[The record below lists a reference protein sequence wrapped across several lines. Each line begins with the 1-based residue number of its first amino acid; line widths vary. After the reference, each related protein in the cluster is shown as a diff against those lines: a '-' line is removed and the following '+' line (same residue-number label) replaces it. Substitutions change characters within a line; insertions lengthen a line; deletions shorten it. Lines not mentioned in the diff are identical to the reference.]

1 MTTTAPGRPVTVG
14 PRAAR
19 SAPRQGPRQNAAEID
34 ELVRTHLPV
43 VGYQVNETM
52 ARLPGHVHRDDM
64 VSAGLAALAAAAA
77 AYDATT
83 GVPFARYATLR
94 IRGAL
99 MDELRSMDWAPRGVR
114 TRAKEMDAADDRL
127 AAQLGRRPDRAEL
140 AASLGCSPDEV
151 EAVRRATDRSV
162 ISLDAGDG
170 AVAET
175 LAHPQPSPEEQAVQ
189 GEQVRYLRAALSSL
203 PERLRTVVEA
213 LFVHDRTPADIA
225 AELGVSESRISQI
238 RTEALALLKDGMNT
252 MLEPEAVSPSERP
265 GGVVDR
271 KRQAYFAAVATAA
284 ATRRGAA
291 GIAPAGPPERVGPHA
306 PVAVPVSR
314 PLSSLSWGERF
325 G

>member
-1 MTTTAPGRPVTVG
+1 MTTTATGRPATAG
-14 PRAAR
+14 PRPAR
-19 SAPRQGPRQNAAEID
+19 QSSWQGPRRSAAEVD
-34 ELVRTHLPV
+34 ELVRAHLPV

-52 ARLPGHVHRDDM
+52 ARLPGHVQRDDM

-77 AYDATT
+77 AYDAAT

-114 TRAKEMDAADDRL
+114 TRAKEMDAAEDRL
-127 AAQLGRRPDRAEL
+127 AARLGRRPERAEL
-140 AASLGCSPDEV
+140 AAALGCSPDEV

-170 AVAET
+170 AVAQT

-203 PERLRTVVEA
+203 PERMRTVVEA
-213 LFVHDRTPADIA
+213 LFVHDRAPADVA
-225 AELGVSESRISQI
+225 AELGVSESRVSQI
-238 RTEALALLKDGMNT
+238 RSEALALLKDGMNT
-252 MLEPEAVSPSERP
+252 MLEPEAVAPAERP

-271 KRQAYFAAVATAA
+271 KRQAYFAAVAAAA

-291 GIAPAGPPERVGPHA
+291 GIAPAGPPERVGRPQPVSS
-306 PVAVPVSR
+306 PVAQ
-314 PLSSLSWGERF
+314 PLSSLDWGTRF